1 MRLRAHQV
9 VNEQINQVAGFA
21 TCQSDLRPISLS
33 PIHRKSFWDITLR
46 LSEVY
51 LMVFVSIVNWPREN
65 SFFSF
70 RGLQPKFFSTFDP
83 KNFGLLP
90 TSTIVPT
97 ATDCGEEG
105 SRTPDPLLAKQ
116 MLYQLSYFPN
126 FLSRPECGY
135 LDSNQG
141 PQLYQSCA
149 LAN

>member
-51 LMVFVSIVNWPREN
+51 LMAFVSIVNWPREN
-65 SFFSF
+65 FFISF

-90 TSTIVPT
+90 TSTTNPKQPIVEKRGVEPLT
-97 ATDCGEEG
+97 LCLQ
-105 SRTPDPLLAKQ
+105 SRCST
-116 MLYQLSYFPN
+116 S
-126 FLSRPECGY
+126 
-135 LDSNQG
+135 
-141 PQLYQSCA
+141 
-149 LAN
+149 